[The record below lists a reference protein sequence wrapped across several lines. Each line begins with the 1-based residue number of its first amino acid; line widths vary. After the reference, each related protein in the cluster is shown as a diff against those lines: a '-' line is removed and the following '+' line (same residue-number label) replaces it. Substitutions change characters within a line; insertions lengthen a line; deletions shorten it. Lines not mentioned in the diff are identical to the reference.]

1 MFIAYYTNFYKLFY
15 TAVTVTAIIQSDD
28 VVMPPLP
35 CTNQNGPRAREV
47 GVVHLTSTVPVWD
60 TMDVKV
66 MYVVLCLVLLLALPL
81 VLAAGKDYYEILGV
95 PRDASEKDIK
105 RAFRKLAVK
114 YHPDKNTDRKA
125 AQEKFTEIA
134 NGTCWLD
141 SLKSNSSLFRIEL
154 QPWKIACNIEL
165 MNRNSDKIITDKVV
179 KLTILFIHPLCSI

>member
-1 MFIAYYTNFYKLFY
+1 M
-15 TAVTVTAIIQSDD
+15 
-28 VVMPPLP
+28 
-35 CTNQNGPRAREV
+35 
-47 GVVHLTSTVPVWD
+47 VHLTSTVPVWD

-134 NGTCWLD
+134 NGTC
-141 SLKSNSSLFRIEL
+141 
-154 QPWKIACNIEL
+154 
-165 MNRNSDKIITDKVV
+165 
-179 KLTILFIHPLCSI
+179 